1 MVVAFGNTPLVCSG
15 GPIKD
20 KYSHMKYKLSIVIL
34 CLGMALAG
42 FAEDVVFKAH
52 APSQVIVGRPFQ
64 LTYSV
69 NQRSR
74 DLRAPEFTDFDY
86 LAGPYTSTSSSTS
99 FVNGHRTSSFEQT
112 YTYTLMAR
120 TPGTFT
126 IAPATVKVDGESVQS
141 NGVRITVLPEDEQ
154 QSNSAAVQ
162 QSEGRSNSASGQSAE
177 RSNENN
183 IFVRTIASK
192 TRVHEQEALMVTYK
206 LYFANV
212 DVAQLT
218 NNTKLPEFTGFL
230 KQDLEQGEIQTQ
242 LEHYNGRNYQTA
254 VLYRTILYPQHSG
267 DIAIEPAKFEAV
279 LRVQTQQRV
288 RSIFDDFFGSYTNVT
303 KMLTAPGATIHVS
316 ALPSGKPAGFSGGV
330 GKFTMTPSISQTE
343 VQTNDAV
350 TIKIDISGAGN
361 MKLVKT
367 PSVDWPE
374 GFEPYDPKVTNN
386 FNTTTAGVSGTKSIE
401 YLAIPRSA
409 GDYTIPAITF
419 SYFDIEDKAYRTL
432 ATPEYTIHVK
442 RGSGDASV
450 TSAEDKGSVY
460 YARKEDIKQLGT
472 DIRYIDTKPLKAS
485 ASHPLTL
492 SSFHLLWLWYAVPA
506 LIALILLIVLRKQIK
521 ENADITRVRYKRA
534 NKVAQ
539 KRLKAA
545 AAALKAGNKDAFYA
559 AIEQAA
565 WTYLSDRLSIPTAEL
580 NKDNIAALLQQK
592 GVSEALIADVKN
604 VLSTAEFARYAP
616 STDHAMDDL
625 YRDTTTL
632 INNLENEK
640 I

>member
-1 MVVAFGNTPLVCSG
+1 
-15 GPIKD
+15 
-20 KYSHMKYKLSIVIL
+20 
-34 CLGMALAG
+34 MALGG
-42 FAEDVVFKAH
+42 FAEEVVFKAQ
-52 APSQVIVGRPFQ
+52 APAQVIVGRPFQ

-112 YTYTLMAR
+112 YTYTLMAQKA
-120 TPGTFT
+120 GTFT
-126 IAPATVKVDGESVQS
+126 IAPATIRVDGESVQS
-141 NGVRITVLPEDEQ
+141 NGVRIQVLPEDEQ
-154 QSNSAAVQ
+154 PAQNSQQSAASS
-162 QSEGRSNSASGQSAE
+162 QSSQSSQSSANASSE
-177 RSNENN
+177 N

-192 TRVHEQEALMVTYK
+192 TRVHEQEALMITYK

-267 DIAIEPAKFEAV
+267 DISIDPAKFEAV

-303 KMLTAPGATIHVS
+303 KMLTAPGVTIHV
-316 ALPSGKPAGFSGGV
+316 AGLPSGKPAGFSGGV

-343 VQTNDAV
+343 LQANDAV

-361 MKLVKT
+361 MKLIKT
-367 PSVDWPE
+367 PAIDWPE

-409 GDYTIPAITF
+409 GDYTIPPVTF
-419 SYFDIEDKAYRTL
+419 SYFDIEDKSYRTL
-432 ATPEYTIHVK
+432 STPEYTIHVK
-442 RGSGDASV
+442 RGGASEH
-450 TSAEDKGSVY
+450 SDLGAEGTVVSY
-460 YARKEDIKQLGT
+460 THKEDIKQLGT
-472 DIRYIDTKPLKAS
+472 DIRYIDTKAPKS
-485 ASHPLTL
+485 IQHSVFSIQHI
-492 SSFHLLWLWYAVPA
+492 WLWYVIPLFFAIV
-506 LIALILLIVLRKQIK
+506 LLIVLRKQIK

-545 AAALKAGNKDAFYA
+545 AAALKANDKDAFYA

-565 WTYLSDRLSIPTAEL
+565 WTYLSDRLSIPTADL
-580 NKDNIAALLQQK
+580 NKENIAALLSQK
-592 GVSEALIADVKN
+592 GVSEALIKDVKE

-625 YRDTTTL
+625 YKATTNL
-632 INNLENEK
+632 INNLEDQR